1 MAGWWVVQ
9 SWVYRGSS
17 PIPEWKVRKMDMLG
31 FSKSREKRCGR
42 RPVYVQIVFEQVI
55 KLIPFICVSN
65 GSGTRVTTEHS
76 WGLLLR
82 SSNSS
87 RFLITHYGNTE
98 TGLLLSLGSV
108 KGGRKGF
115 LLKSCIRSGE
125 SS

>member
-1 MAGWWVVQ
+1 
-9 SWVYRGSS
+9 
-17 PIPEWKVRKMDMLG
+17 MLG
-31 FSKSREKRCGR
+31 FSKSSEKRCGR
-42 RPVYVQIVFEQVI
+42 RAAPRRVCITVYVQIDFEQVI
-55 KLIPFICVSN
+55 KVIPFICVSN
-65 GSGTRVTTEHS
+65 GSTTEHS

-82 SSNSS
+82 STNSS
-87 RFLITHYGNTE
+87 RFLITYYGNTE

>member
-1 MAGWWVVQ
+1 
-9 SWVYRGSS
+9 
-17 PIPEWKVRKMDMLG
+17 MLG